1 MIGGV
6 DAAGGARG
14 AGGRLPGRVAIVTGG
29 ASGIG
34 AAIARRFAAEG
45 AAVAILD
52 RDETGARAV
61 AEGIESAGGRAL
73 AVPVD
78 LTLPGEAERAIG
90 IAAAA
95 LGVPDVLVTAAGI
108 IRRQAATDTTD
119 AEWDQVLAINL
130 TAVFR
135 CCRAVIPL
143 MAGRGGTIVTI
154 GSGWGLVGGPR
165 AVSYAATKAAVVNL
179 TRALAID
186 HGPDGI
192 RVNCLCPGDVET
204 PLFRDEARQLGADPY
219 ALVAESAAGRPL
231 RRVGTP
237 EEIAAAALFLASD
250 ESSYLT
256 GSVLVA
262 DGGGLAGG

>member
-143 MAGRGGTIVTI
+143 MAGRGGAIVTI

-165 AVSYAATKAAVVNL
+165 AVSYAATKAAVVNM

-192 RVNCLCPGDVET
+192 RVNCLCPGDVDT
-204 PLFRDEARQLGADPY
+204 PLFRDEARQLGADPETI
-219 ALVAESAAGRPL
+219 VGESAAGRPL
-231 RRVGTP
+231 QRVGTP